1 MGTEMARDE
10 ADARM
15 KARVLVGAS
24 DLPSQ
29 SDGAGWKVIQL
40 APGYIPP

>member
-1 MGTEMARDE
+1 MGSEMAGDE
-10 ADARM
+10 ADARA

-29 SDGAGWKVIQL
+29 CDGAGWK
-40 APGYIPP
+40 